1 MLQNKIYQN
10 YIIEILKSF
19 FVILFSFSVIA
30 WTVKAVNYLDLIVE
44 SGYSIFTYLSYS
56 LLGLTGVL
64 TKFIPISFLVTIV
77 FFISKQIEEKE
88 FTILWTAGVKKI
100 HMVNLLLFS
109 SLGILI
115 FYLIF
120 SVLITPY
127 TLNQSRKLLS
137 NKNEISIFPI
147 LKENQFI
154 DAYKGVTLIVGKKI
168 ENEVQNIFIYDNSNN
183 FKSLQSNNAKNES
196 LNIIAQKGIAEKDQL
211 ILLKGQLITTLS
223 DNINNSKIVKFDQMN
238 LNLGSIENNI
248 IKKPKIQETSTMQ
261 LISCFTN
268 KFDKNIFC
276 NEKSKK
282 EVIPTLNR
290 RIVLPIYIP
299 IISLISCLL
308 LANTKKNNLMLNK
321 ITIFLL
327 SFFTLLFAELF
338 IRYTG
343 VNFLLNYLF
352 IFFPFLLLPVMYLIL
367 IQKFKKEI
375 IYK

>member
-211 ILLKGQLITTLS
+211 VLLKGQLITTLS
-223 DNINNSKIVKFDQMN
+223 DNTNSKIVKFDQMN

-268 KFDKNIFC
+268 KSDKNIFC
-276 NEKSKK
+276 NEKSKQ

>member
-64 TKFIPISFLVTIV
+64 TKFIPLSFLVAIV
-77 FFISKQIEEKE
+77 FFITRQIEEKE
-88 FTILWTAGVKKI
+88 FTILWSAGVKKI
-100 HMVNLLLFS
+100 HMVNLLLLS
-109 SLGILI
+109 STIILI

-120 SVLITPY
+120 STLITPY

-137 NKNEISIFPI
+137 DKNEISIFPI

-154 DAYKGVTLIVGKKI
+154 DAYKGVTLIVSKKI
-168 ENEVQNIFIYDNSNN
+168 KNEVQNIFIYDNSNN

-211 ILLKGQLITTLS
+211 ILLNGQLITTLS
-223 DNINNSKIVKFDQMN
+223 DNTNSKIVNFDQMN

>member
-211 ILLKGQLITTLS
+211 VLLKGQLITTLS
-223 DNINNSKIVKFDQMN
+223 DNTNSKIVKFDQMN

-268 KFDKNIFC
+268 KSDKNIFC

-321 ITIFLL
+321 IAIFLL
-327 SFFTLLFAELF
+327 SFFILLFAELF

>member
-44 SGYSIFTYLSYS
+44 SGYSIFTYLNYS
-56 LLGLTGVL
+56 LLSLTGVL
-64 TKFIPISFLVTIV
+64 TKFIPLSFLVTIV

-211 ILLKGQLITTLS
+211 VLLKGQLITTLS
-223 DNINNSKIVKFDQMN
+223 DNTNSKIVKFDQMN

-268 KFDKNIFC
+268 KSDKNIFC

-308 LANTKKNNLMLNK
+308 LVNTKKNNLMLNK